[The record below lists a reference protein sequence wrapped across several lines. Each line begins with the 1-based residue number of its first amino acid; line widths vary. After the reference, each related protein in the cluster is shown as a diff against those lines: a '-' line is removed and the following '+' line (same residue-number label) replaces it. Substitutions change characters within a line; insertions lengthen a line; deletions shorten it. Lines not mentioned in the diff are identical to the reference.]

1 MSGQRPATMDRAR
14 LERQMRE
21 LALEHA
27 AARLDDA
34 EYLARMARLRGEL
47 EIVGARPARDLP
59 ARRDRMARRPRRNLA
74 EDRHLVEEKSDV
86 IHAIYERIVIEG
98 PRFVD
103 LRLTPAAYRNG
114 LALALPEAVMARP
127 TGFSRVDAMNIR
139 IPIEGQGRPARRPPC
154 WPARPAVHEVD
165 RPEAKH
171 GVDPPKRP
179 RGSAVQSPRACSAH
193 SLPSDVDL
201 LLSRSRGTHHIRI

>member
-1 MSGQRPATMDRAR
+1 MGNSERVAKLHTDPCAGWGSKARIAATTWEVPVLAQLGSLRVDNAMRAQITAVLSAGERPATMDRAR

-47 EIVGARPARDLP
+47 EIVGARLARDLP
-59 ARRDRMARRPRRNLA
+59 ARRATEWLDALA
-74 EDRHLVEEKSDV
+74 ETWQQTELVEEKSDV

-98 PRFVD
+98 PRFVG
-103 LRLTPAAYRNG
+103 LRLTPAAYRHG

-127 TGFSRVDAMNIR
+127 TGVGRALTAYRM
-139 IPIEGQGRPARRPPC
+139 PIEGRDEWIAAAG
-154 WPARPAVHEVD
+154 
-165 RPEAKH
+165 
-171 GVDPPKRP
+171 KRL
-179 RGSAVQSPRACSAH
+179 A
-193 SLPSDVDL
+193 
-201 LLSRSRGTHHIRI
+201 